1 MKPFQLL
8 EIVREAALTLVHVID
23 EYHLLRQE
31 NKELKA
37 ELKQYKDL
45 IYQASNRPHPA
56 EAILKLMSEDCLTL
70 HTPKKHER
78 A

>member
-23 EYHLLRQE
+23 EHHRLRQE

-37 ELKQYKDL
+37 ELKAVQ
-45 IYQASNRPHPA
+45 
-56 EAILKLMSEDCLTL
+56 
-70 HTPKKHER
+70 
-78 A
+78 